1 MKDAIVKKYRLIV
14 KTLGYVG
21 WALFWLLIWDILV
34 TVDFM
39 LYLNS
44 KVTLPLMPLTLLGSA
59 LVVLISFRNSSAY
72 NRWWEARTLWGALVN
87 SSRSFARQVL
97 TLIDDENGDANP
109 VKATLLR
116 RHVAYV
122 NSLAAALKGNQCPSE
137 LKAFVRA
144 DEFER
149 SASSNNFANDILNGS
164 ANLLAREYKAGRLD
178 TIRLAR
184 LESTLVDLSNSQG
197 GLERI
202 GNTPLPYPYVYFP
215 RLFISVFCLIVPIG
229 LVESLEWYTP
239 LASTVVGF
247 MLLAIER
254 IGTDLQSPFKPS
266 EHQIKMDTIC
276 ETIEKNLESMQRQA
290 QHAELID

>member
-1 MKDAIVKKYRLIV
+1 MKDAIRKKYRLMI

-72 NRWWEARTLWGALVN
+72 NRWWEARTLWGAVVN
-87 SSRSFARQVL
+87 SSRSFGRQVL
-97 TLIDDENGDANP
+97 TLVDDENGDVNP

-116 RHVAYV
+116 RQVAYV
-122 NSLAAALKGNQCPSE
+122 HSLTASLKGTPCPVE
-137 LKAFVRA
+137 LQAFVRA
-144 DEFER
+144 EEFER
-149 SASSNNFANDILNGS
+149 RGRSNNFANDILNGS

-178 TIRLAR
+178 SIRLAR

-202 GNTPLPYPYVYFP
+202 ANTPLPYPYVYFP
-215 RLFISVFCLIVPIG
+215 RLFISLFCLIVPVG

-266 EHQIKMDTIC
+266 EHQIQMDTIC
-276 ETIEKNLESMQRQA
+276 ETIEKNLESMQREA

>member
-1 MKDAIVKKYRLIV
+1 LKDAIRKKYRLMI

-21 WALFWLLIWDILV
+21 WSLFWLLIWDILV

-72 NRWWEARTLWGALVN
+72 NRWWEARTLWGAVVN
-87 SSRSFARQVL
+87 SSRSFGRQVL
-97 TLIDDENGDANP
+97 TLVDDANGDANP

-116 RHVAYV
+116 RQVAYV
-122 NSLAAALKGNQCPSE
+122 YSLTASLKGAPCPVE
-137 LKAFVRA
+137 LQAFVRA
-144 DEFER
+144 EEFER
-149 SASSNNFANDILNGS
+149 RGRSNNFANDILNGS
-164 ANLLAREYKAGRLD
+164 ANLLALEYKAGRLD
-178 TIRLAR
+178 SIRLAR

-202 GNTPLPYPYVYFP
+202 ANTPLPYPYVYFP
-215 RLFISVFCLIVPIG
+215 RLFISLFCLIVPVG

-266 EHQIKMDTIC
+266 EHQIQMDAIC
-276 ETIEKNLESMQRQA
+276 GTIEKNLESMQREA